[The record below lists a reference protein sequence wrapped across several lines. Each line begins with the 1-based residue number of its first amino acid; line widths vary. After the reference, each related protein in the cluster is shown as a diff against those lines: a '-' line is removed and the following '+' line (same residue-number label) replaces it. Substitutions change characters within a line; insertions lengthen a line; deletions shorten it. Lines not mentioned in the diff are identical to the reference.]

1 MPAKRPNETREMRLF
16 GKVIQM
22 SRAVLDRDLPQFIAT
37 RRMPGPNW
45 MTWDE
50 IRYQLTSL
58 SGEIVTDQTLRK
70 WAERY
75 GIPEDTS
82 PNGISGTPEDA
93 YHAALE
99 RAEISLLPA

>member
-1 MPAKRPNETREMRLF
+1 MPTKRPNETREMRLF

-22 SRAVLDRDLPQFIAT
+22 SRAVLERDLPEFIAN

-50 IRYQLTSL
+50 IRYQLTNL

-82 PNGISGTPEDA
+82 PNGINGTSEDD
-93 YHAALE
+93 YRAALVK
-99 RAEISLLPA
+99 AEISHN

>member
-1 MPAKRPNETREMRLF
+1 MSTKRPNETREMRLF

-22 SRAVLDRDLPQFIAT
+22 SRTVPERDLPQFIAA
-37 RRMPGPNW
+37 RRAPGPNW

-50 IRYQLTSL
+50 IRYQLTNL

-82 PNGISGTPEDA
+82 PNGTNGTPEAD
-93 YHAALE
+93 YRAALVK
-99 RAEISLLPA
+99 AEISHN